1 MRELIKQL
9 GAALGIPYEVLM
21 KSFNASYT
29 ASRAALLQAWAGFK
43 MRREWFSR
51 DFCQPVYE
59 AWLTEAVARGRVKAE
74 GFFDDPKIKAAWC
87 NAEWYGPTMGVLD
100 PVKEAES
107 AQMRVMFG
115 LSTREKEAAEMTGTD
130 WNENIERLAIER
142 KRLSESGLPV
152 YPNVVGVSVA
162 EGENLEERSDTDD

>member
-1 MRELIKQL
+1 
-9 GAALGIPYEVLM
+9 
-21 KSFNASYT
+21 
-29 ASRAALLQAWAGFK
+29 
-43 MRREWFSR
+43 
-51 DFCQPVYE
+51 
-59 AWLTEAVARGRVKAE
+59 
-74 GFFDDPKIKAAWC
+74 
-87 NAEWYGPTMGVLD
+87 MGVLD

-142 KRLSESGLPV
+142 KRLTESGLPV

-162 EGENLEERSDTDD
+162 EGENGG